1 MEESI
6 IETLIPRNDADFC
19 NCTLEIKHA
28 TGGSESSLF
37 AEDLMHMYEAYC
49 RE

>member
-1 MEESI
+1 MEEEV
-6 IETLIPRNDADFC
+6 IETILPRNDADFC

-37 AEDLMHMYEAYC
+37 AEDLMYMYEEYA
-49 RE
+49 R